1 MRDGVVAEISAA
13 KESRPRVPHARYISG
28 DGATVVPGLINMHE
42 HLSVVHPGTHEEEE
56 LAGESHDAC
65 LRRMI
70 DNAQHAMQVGVTSLR
85 LAGERDGLD
94 IELRDQIATQRLA
107 GPRIWTSCQP
117 LDYVGGGRGFVGAVE
132 CSSADD
138 FRRAAREQL
147 AQGADFLKVMLSGG
161 AASSKPGAVGL
172 SVEEFEAVRLVARE
186 SGVRIAVHTAAI
198 PHPIM
203 SRLVEDGVDSLEH
216 CYLMDDE
223 LLARCIESGTLLVLT
238 PLVSNSPE
246 YLEELGL
253 GRSAIERMGAV
264 GQTHWRV
271 VRSAVASRALIALGT
286 DIHSHVRL
294 HGTSA
299 VVRELELYEE
309 AGAGPDMLLE
319 IASRNGA
326 SWLGETERLGLVEEE
341 YLADLLVLDENPF
354 RSGAS
359 AFRALRHVISGGVLV
374 RPDATDPHP

>member
-1 MRDGVVAEISAA
+1 
-13 KESRPRVPHARYISG
+13 
-28 DGATVVPGLINMHE
+28 
-42 HLSVVHPGTHEEEE
+42 
-56 LAGESHDAC
+56 
-65 LRRMI
+65 
-70 DNAQHAMQVGVTSLR
+70 
-85 LAGERDGLD
+85 
-94 IELRDQIATQRLA
+94 
-107 GPRIWTSCQP
+107 
-117 LDYVGGGRGFVGAVE
+117 VE

-138 FRRAAREQL
+138 FRRSAREQL
-147 AQGADFLKVMLSGG
+147 ARGADFLKVMLSGG
-161 AASSKPGAVGL
+161 AASSEPGTVGMAI
-172 SVEEFEAVRLVARE
+172 EEFEAVRRVARE
-186 SGVRIAVHTAAI
+186 SAVRIAVHTAAI

-223 LLARCIESGTLLVLT
+223 LLARCVDSGTLLVLT
-238 PLVSNSPE
+238 PLVSSSPE

-326 SWLGETERLGLVEEE
+326 SWLGESERLGLVEEE

-374 RPDATDPHP
+374 RPDASSLTASI